1 MMIAVV
7 VSALWKGQ
15 WRERLIALVFAF
27 PSVLYLWLPPGSLFH
42 LARGPRALIDDL
54 ILFAACLICVRGA
67 RRYWVIWA
75 AAIVLLEVIAD
86 VAMLLDPDVTYWA
99 AASANVMWSWILG
112 GLLIWASFTAPRAAA
127 A

>member
-1 MMIAVV
+1 LVHPRLFVVPLALSHTMMIAVV

-75 AAIVLLEVIAD
+75 AA
-86 VAMLLDPDVTYWA
+86 
-99 AASANVMWSWILG
+99 SANVMWSWILG